1 MEDEWT
7 RVICSGRLVRFTYS
21 DLPKGMSFLT
31 AQLAGHEVVY
41 SVILRQAECP
51 FTREAVER
59 HFEYEFPRIS
69 N

>member
-7 RVICSGRLVRFTYS
+7 RQTSVGQLVKFTYV

-31 AQLAGHEVVY
+31 AQLAGHDVVY
-41 SVILRQAECP
+41 SVIVRRAERP

-59 HFEYEFPRIS
+59 HFEYELPRIS

>member
-7 RVICSGRLVRFTYS
+7 RQTSVGRLVKFTYL
-21 DLPKGMSFLT
+21 DLPKGMAFLT
-31 AQLAGHEVVY
+31 AQLAGHDVVC
-41 SVILRQAECP
+41 SVILWQAERP

-59 HFEYEFPRIS
+59 HFEYEFPRVS

>member
-7 RVICSGRLVRFTYS
+7 RVIPGGRIVKFTYL
-21 DLPKGMSFLT
+21 DLPEGMSFLT
-31 AQLAGHEVVY
+31 AQLAGHDVVY
-41 SVILRQAECP
+41 SVISRQAECP

-69 N
+69 H

>member
-7 RVICSGRLVRFTYS
+7 RAVSGNRIVKFTYL

-31 AQLAGHEVVY
+31 AQLAGHDVVY
-41 SVILRQAECP
+41 SVILRQAERP

-59 HFEYEFPRIS
+59 HFDYEFQQI
-69 N
+69 